1 MRYMQIIEARDI
13 EAARQSYL
21 ALLQRQGV
29 RLVPNMVIHVEA
41 VHRPVPSKDSFLCYL
56 STQGSQAA

>member
-29 RLVPNMVIHVEA
+29 RLMPNMVIHVEA
-41 VHRPVPSKDSFLCYL
+41 VHRPVHAKDSFLCYL
-56 STQGSQAA
+56 SVQGSQAA